1 MKYLIFIFG
10 IFDTQNT
17 LKRWGRK
24 SVSKSKILKYFTSKH
39 YDIGGDDSMISY
51 AYARVSTKDQ
61 NLERQEIAIKEFRPD
76 IPEHNIFKDK
86 ETGKNFDRVQYQAMK
101 VILDHVVKVNGDKEI
116 IEVIIEELDRL
127 GRNSDGIKQELQW
140 FKERG
145 IVVRILELPTTLVDI
160 VDGNK
165 LLIDMITAILIEV
178 YSVIAQQELEKRA
191 KRQAEGIAVALEKG
205 VRFGRKPIEVEQDE
219 FTQIY
224 YTWKSGNIT
233 ARQAMQQLNL
243 KPNTFYRRVRDYESQ
258 NNIKVAIN

>member
-1 MKYLIFIFG
+1 
-10 IFDTQNT
+10 
-17 LKRWGRK
+17 
-24 SVSKSKILKYFTSKH
+24 
-39 YDIGGDDSMISY
+39 MISY
-51 AYARVSTKDQ
+51 AYLRVSTKDQ
-61 NLERQEIAIKEFRPD
+61 NLERQEKAIKEFRPD
-76 IPEHNIFKDK
+76 IPEHNIFRDK
-86 ETGKNFDRVQYQAMK
+86 ETGKEFERKHYQAMK
-101 VILDHVVKVNGDKEI
+101 VILDHVAKVNGNKEI

-165 LLIDMITAILIEV
+165 LLIDMTTAILIEV

-205 VRFGRKPIEVEQDE
+205 VKFGRRPIEVQQDE
-219 FTQIY
+219 FIQIY
-224 YTWKSGNIT
+224 HTWKQGNIT

-243 KPNTFYRRVRDYESQ
+243 KPNTFYRRVHDYEEQ
-258 NNIKVAIN
+258 QQPKQAIT